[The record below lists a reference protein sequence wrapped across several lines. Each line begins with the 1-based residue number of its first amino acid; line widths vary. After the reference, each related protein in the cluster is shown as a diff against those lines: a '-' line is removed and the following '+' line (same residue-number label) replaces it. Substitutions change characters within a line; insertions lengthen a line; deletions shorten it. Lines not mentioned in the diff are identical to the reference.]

1 MKLRSTTGTSA
12 LKLPTIDYALDPS
25 KRPGCLLCARQLPGA
40 EIRQWSGTWPLPLAS
55 LESSG
60 KDLWLRISS
69 NSCWNTKIHLHL
81 VFLIHKAPNNCQ
93 KNPLLC
99 LLQNIPFSLWPRF
112 PWLQFTCDSHNI
124 CLILK
129 FIWQFFWNPR
139 DFFNF
144 FPLPSNTKKMEKL
157 ISCVKI
163 RDDRRS
169 KVKPIYK
176 GNCCQCLEKSV
187 FIWKTQ
193 WSTWPLV
200 SHSISLRKS
209 FNPRTAMGRKT
220 VRICISTT
228 CSELL
233 ANRLSIC
240 SLNSHPGK
248 LPIFP
253 LGLSEKITPQ
263 SLPNHPYLPG
273 FFSSLN
279 AAGMNSSGPPSLL
292 AGSLKLTFQ
301 TQLLPWREG
310 RRVES
315 SPQSD
320 NN

>member
-1 MKLRSTTGTSA
+1 
-12 LKLPTIDYALDPS
+12 
-25 KRPGCLLCARQLPGA
+25 
-40 EIRQWSGTWPLPLAS
+40 
-55 LESSG
+55 
-60 KDLWLRISS
+60 
-69 NSCWNTKIHLHL
+69 
-81 VFLIHKAPNNCQ
+81 
-93 KNPLLC
+93 
-99 LLQNIPFSLWPRF
+99 
-112 PWLQFTCDSHNI
+112 
-124 CLILK
+124 
-129 FIWQFFWNPR
+129 
-139 DFFNF
+139 
-144 FPLPSNTKKMEKL
+144 MEKL

-193 WSTWPLV
+193 WSTWPLL
-200 SHSISLRKS
+200 SHSISLWKS

-220 VRICISTT
+220 VRFCFSTT

-233 ANRLSIC
+233 ANRPSIC
-240 SLNSHPGK
+240 SLNGHPGK
-248 LPIFP
+248 LSVFP
-253 LGLSEKITPQ
+253 LGLSEKTTPQ

-279 AAGMNSSGPPSLL
+279 AAGMNSSGLSSLL

-301 TQLLPWREG
+301 TQPLPWREE